1 MEGKKKI
8 LLIIASIGTLLL
20 VVPIIGLILFQAIG
34 EHSYTNTTESVP
46 SFYSNEKSLAP
57 NGSNGKGTSREL
69 NDSPSDQTKII
80 KTGNIN
86 KRVDNFSESE
96 EKIRKISSENNGE
109 VIYFVD
115 EGEGNKRVLNIEI
128 KVPVANFEKVFS
140 ALKEISGENIFSS
153 IDMRDVTT
161 EVMDLESRLKTFRST
176 EAQLLEILQKA
187 TSVTDT
193 ISVYKELNEIRAN
206 IESIEGQLKYYSTK
220 TDYSTVR
227 ITLKQSS
234 VGATLEDTPWKP
246 LGVLKDAGRAYIS
259 FLKVLGTVLIYFIVF
274 TAPVW
279 VIYGIYRVVKK
290 NSGR

>member
-1 MEGKKKI
+1 MKNVFSSFR
-8 LLIIASIGTLLL
+8 LSSIRIQKTLLHSL
-20 VVPIIGLILFQAIG
+20 VPACSHLLHIC
-34 EHSYTNTTESVP
+34 
-46 SFYSNEKSLAP
+46 
-57 NGSNGKGTSREL
+57 
-69 NDSPSDQTKII
+69 DSI
-80 KTGNIN
+80 
-86 KRVDNFSESE
+86 
-96 EKIRKISSENNGE
+96 
-109 VIYFVD
+109 
-115 EGEGNKRVLNIEI
+115 EGN
-128 KVPVANFEKVFS
+128 P
-140 ALKEISGENIFSS
+140 
-153 IDMRDVTT
+153 
-161 EVMDLESRLKTFRST
+161 RS
-176 EAQLLEILQKA
+176 
-187 TSVTDT
+187 DT

>member
-1 MEGKKKI
+1 
-8 LLIIASIGTLLL
+8 
-20 VVPIIGLILFQAIG
+20 
-34 EHSYTNTTESVP
+34 
-46 SFYSNEKSLAP
+46 
-57 NGSNGKGTSREL
+57 
-69 NDSPSDQTKII
+69 
-80 KTGNIN
+80 
-86 KRVDNFSESE
+86 
-96 EKIRKISSENNGE
+96 
-109 VIYFVD
+109 
-115 EGEGNKRVLNIEI
+115 
-128 KVPVANFEKVFS
+128 
-140 ALKEISGENIFSS
+140 
-153 IDMRDVTT
+153 MRDVTT